1 MKKLVLVYNPVSGRA
16 VFKSQLDEIIEKLQ
30 GRGCM
35 VIPYRTTPENRDLLD
50 FIKAAA
56 PEGIIA
62 AGGDGTV
69 HEIVNLVMK
78 EKLDIPVG
86 IIGSGTSNDFATY
99 LKLDTEEYFDRIAAG
114 NTMKIDLG
122 WTGED
127 YFINVASAGMVTSI
141 AHEVNTRLKN
151 VFGKMAYYV
160 QGLKTLPQF
169 KALDL
174 RIKTDKEEIEEKA
187 FLFLITNSSV
197 VASFKNAAVQASVQD
212 GLLDLI
218 VIRQCNIAELMKLTA
233 ELMAGR
239 EMTDTKN
246 VIYIQGTTFD
256 ISCDSELDSDL
267 DGELGPKLP
276 LHIEVVPKALE
287 IFY

>member
-16 VFKSQLDEIIEKLQ
+16 VFKSQLDEMIEKLQ
-30 GRGCM
+30 SRGCM

>member
-1 MKKLVLVYNPVSGRA
+1 MKKIKLIYNTGAGQNEFKYFLDAIVEKFVDNGYDVSL
-16 VFKSQLDEIIEKLQ
+16 F
-30 GRGCM
+30 
-35 VIPYRTTPENRDLLD
+35 RTAKGVDLEAYVKD
-50 FIKAAA
+50 CADAY
-56 PEGIIA
+56 GIVV
-62 AGGDGTV
+62 AGGDGTINRV
-69 HEIVNLVMK
+69 VNIMMRNNIK
-78 EKLDIPVG
+78 IPLGV
-86 IIGSGTSNDFATY
+86 IPAGTSNDFATY

>member
-30 GRGCM
+30 SRGCM
-35 VIPYRTTPENRDLLD
+35 VIAYRTTPENRDLLD

-122 WTGED
+122 LTGED